1 MPCNDV
7 TEILELTLDA
17 DDRVIDYSLN
27 KQTCGGSVAGR
38 GLVRDWVKGKDA
50 AFILSLAPAQILA
63 DSDNPDPTW
72 EYLRLKHLFS
82 IQSALREYA
91 GGDSD
96 SERRRFVEILTIDF
110 GADGARLT
118 ARLNVE
124 VITDEIQACGRCGG

>member
-7 TEILELTLDA
+7 TEILELRLDA
-17 DDRVIDYSLN
+17 DERVIDYTLT

-38 GLVRDWVKGKDA
+38 GLIRDWVKGRDVA
-50 AFILSLAPAQILA
+50 SILSLAPAQILSE
-63 DSDNPDPTW
+63 SDNPDAAW

-82 IQSALREYA
+82 IQAALREYA
-91 GGDSD
+91 GGDTA
-96 SERRRFVEILTIDF
+96 SERRPFVQILTIDY
-110 GADGARLT
+110 GSDGARLT